1 MQFENSWR
9 TTDAGTRLVTF
20 LLFTER
26 SVVYRVAAKDLR
38 AWASRVSRDAI
49 LPPAAFGG
57 LEFMIASFCCAG
69 NTG

>member
-9 TTDAGTRLVTF
+9 TTDAGTRLVT

-38 AWASRVSRDAI
+38 AWASRVSREAVVH
-49 LPPAAFGG
+49 LPL
-57 LEFMIASFCCAG
+57 LEVWGS
-69 NTG
+69 

>member
-38 AWASRVSRDAI
+38 AWASRVSRDAV
-49 LPPAAFGG
+49 LTPAAFGVVR
-57 LEFMIASFCCAG
+57 FVIASFCCAG
-69 NTG
+69 DIR

>member
-1 MQFENSWR
+1 
-9 TTDAGTRLVTF
+9 VTF